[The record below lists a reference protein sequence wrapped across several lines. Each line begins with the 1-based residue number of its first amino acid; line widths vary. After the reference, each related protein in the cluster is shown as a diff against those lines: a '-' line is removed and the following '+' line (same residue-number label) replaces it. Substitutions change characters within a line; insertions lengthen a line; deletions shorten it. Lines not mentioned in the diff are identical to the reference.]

1 MRRLFRLVS
10 CDGVSTVGW
19 GVGMEGL
26 DTSGVELNVVGF
38 GEMLGRFSFG
48 VTSKEFSGVVRTL
61 LMLKNTVCLF
71 VPGKYCS

>member
-1 MRRLFRLVS
+1 MRRLFRFVS

-19 GVGMEGL
+19 GVTEGL

-48 VTSKEFSGVVRTL
+48 VTSKEFSGVVRTF

-71 VPGKYCS
+71 VPEKYCS

>member
-1 MRRLFRLVS
+1 
-10 CDGVSTVGW
+10 
-19 GVGMEGL
+19 MEGL
-26 DTSGVELNVVGF
+26 DISGVELNVVGF

>member
-19 GVGMEGL
+19 GVMEGL
-26 DTSGVELNVVGF
+26 DTSEVELNVVGF

-71 VPGKYCS
+71 VPEKYCS

>member
-10 CDGVSTVGW
+10 CDGLSTVGW
-19 GVGMEGL
+19 GVMEGL

-38 GEMLGRFSFG
+38 GKMLGRFSFG

-71 VPGKYCS
+71 VPEKYCS